1 MESIKLL
8 LAHSDRRISNQI
20 EVAVLDVCYDRAAVQ
35 SSRTCRLD
43 ELAHHGGLW
52 DYDLIVVGAEN
63 LYGDRTQQSW
73 ASVEQV
79 ADAIANIRLHSSSPI
94 IAYAASEE
102 SCEALLQAG
111 ADVVLNNPLNSE
123 QLKRELRS
131 MLNWSEVVETSNR
144 WSGFGSILK
153 GFQKDKVVG

>member
-1 MESIKLL
+1 
-8 LAHSDRRISNQI
+8 
-20 EVAVLDVCYDRAAVQ
+20 
-35 SSRTCRLD
+35 LD
-43 ELAHHGGLW
+43 ELAHQGGLW

-63 LYGDRTQQSW
+63 LYRDRTQQSW
-73 ASVEQV
+73 ASVDQV
-79 ADAIANIRLHSSSPI
+79 ADSIANIRLHSSSPI

-123 QLKRELRS
+123 QLKRELRTL
-131 MLNWSEVVETSNR
+131 LNWSEVVETSNR

-153 GFQKDKVVG
+153 GFQKDKVLG